1 MKFRAIAA
9 AAILL
14 LAATPSMSAGYRTI
28 PVRGVGEEDCGVWV
42 GHRKIPNDPKAL
54 EMEAWV
60 NGFMTAAD
68 LYSNDGDTKVSR
80 EGMLVWMDRY
90 CQRRP
95 LDQVYRATRNLIYE
109 LKHPEDATSTQQS
122 D

>member
-1 MKFRAIAA
+1 MKLRAV
-9 AAILL
+9 AIMTTLFL
-14 LAATPSMSAGYRTI
+14 VVGPAMSSGYRTV

-42 GHRKIPNDPKAL
+42 EHRKVPNDPKAL

-68 LYSNDGDTKVSR
+68 LYSNDGDTRLSR

-109 LKHPEDATSTQQS
+109 LKNPEDATQTQS